1 MSIAIIGG
9 SGSALLLPDMIV
21 DEQINI
27 ATPFGKPSS
36 PIIRA
41 TSSDAQFFLLY
52 RHGVGHSIPPH
63 KINYRANIWAL
74 TELGIDVVVAI
85 ASVGGI
91 RSSLKP
97 GDLLLPDQL
106 IDYTWGRESTFFDGE
121 DGSVGHLEMTTPY
134 SVQVRSALLKA
145 ADKCGVEL
153 ADGGVYAATQ
163 GPRFETPAE
172 VNRIETDGGD
182 VVGMTGMPEAAL
194 AAEKGLCYACVT
206 LIVNPAAG
214 RGDGHITDE
223 EIRRSMERGIG
234 NLNILLQKTL
244 DSVTLSEKY
253 YSESL
258 VMR

>member
-1 MSIAIIGG
+1 M
-9 SGSALLLPDMIV
+9 
-21 DEQINI
+21 
-27 ATPFGKPSS
+27 
-36 PIIRA
+36 
-41 TSSDAQFFLLY
+41 
-52 RHGVGHSIPPH
+52 
-63 KINYRANIWAL
+63 
-74 TELGIDVVVAI
+74 
-85 ASVGGI
+85 
-91 RSSLKP
+91 
-97 GDLLLPDQL
+97 
-106 IDYTWGRESTFFDGE
+106 
-121 DGSVGHLEMTTPY
+121 
-134 SVQVRSALLKA
+134 
-145 ADKCGVEL
+145 
-153 ADGGVYAATQ
+153 
-163 GPRFETPAE
+163 
-172 VNRIETDGGD
+172 NRIETDGGD

>member
-9 SGSALLLPDMIV
+9 SGSALLLPDMII

-27 ATPFGKPSS
+27 ETPFGKPSS

-41 TSSDAQFFLLY
+41 TSSGTQFYLLY

-74 TELGIDVVVAI
+74 VELGIDVVVAI
-85 ASVGGI
+85 ATVGGI

-134 SVQVRSALLKA
+134 SGQVRSALLKA
-145 ADKCGVEL
+145 ADNCGVEL
-153 ADGGVYAATQ
+153 ADGGVCAVTQ

-214 RGDGHITDE
+214 RGDGQITDE

-234 NLNILLQKTL
+234 NLNILLQETL
-244 DSVTLSEKY
+244 DSVTSSEKY

-258 VMR
+258 VMQ